1 MNHPVAWRPWRLPS
15 REIDDHAVSVVD
27 IDGREVHRFT
37 IEHTAAALLALIRRL
52 RKLGVREV
60 AIERP
65 DGPVVEALLSAGFT
79 VVMISPNQ
87 IKNLRGRYGLRQ
99 QRAPRG
105 PHLGVVELHLAGSG
119 NHSGL
124 PSVGRRPATG

>member
-1 MNHPVAWRPWRLPS
+1 M
-15 REIDDHAVSVVD
+15 SVVD

-37 IEHTAAALLALIRRL
+37 IEHTAAALLALTRRL

-65 DGPVVEALLSAGFT
+65 DGPVVDALLEAGLT
-79 VVMISPNQ
+79 VVVNPNQ
-87 IKNLRGRYGLRQ
+87 VKNLRGRYGLRQ

-105 PHLGVVELHLAGSG
+105 
-119 NHSGL
+119 
-124 PSVGRRPATG
+124 RT

>member
-1 MNHPVAWRPWRLPS
+1 L
-15 REIDDHAVSVVD
+15 SVVD

-37 IEHTAAALLALIRRL
+37 IEHTAAALLALTRRL

-65 DGPVVEALLSAGFT
+65 DGPVVEALLGAGFT

-87 IKNLRGRYGLRQ
+87 VKNLRGRYGLRQ

-105 PHLGVVELHLAGSG
+105 
-119 NHSGL
+119 
-124 PSVGRRPATG
+124 RT

>member
-1 MNHPVAWRPWRLPS
+1 M
-15 REIDDHAVSVVD
+15 SVVD
-27 IDGREVHRFT
+27 IDGREVLRFT
-37 IEHTAAALLALIRRL
+37 IEHTAAALL

-99 QRAPRG
+99 QRAPRA

>member
-1 MNHPVAWRPWRLPS
+1 
-15 REIDDHAVSVVD
+15 VVD

-65 DGPVVEALLSAGFT
+65 DGPVVEALL
-79 VVMISPNQ
+79 VRVSPW
-87 IKNLRGRYGLRQ
+87 
-99 QRAPRG
+99 
-105 PHLGVVELHLAGSG
+105 
-119 NHSGL
+119 
-124 PSVGRRPATG
+124 

>member
-1 MNHPVAWRPWRLPS
+1 M
-15 REIDDHAVSVVD
+15 SVVD
-27 IDGREVHRFT
+27 IDGREVLRFT
-37 IEHTAAALLALIRRL
+37 IEHTAAALL

-79 VVMISPNQ
+79 VVMSFTVVMISPNQ

-99 QRAPRG
+99 QRAPRA

>member
-1 MNHPVAWRPWRLPS
+1 MQSAPDTLPRIPEGGLTSGLNWARVNHPVAWRPWRLPS

-37 IEHTAAALLALIRRL
+37 IEHTAAALLALTRRL

-65 DGPVVEALLSAGFT
+65 DGPVVEALLGAGFT

-87 IKNLRGRYGLRQ
+87 VKNLRGRYGLRQ

-105 PHLGVVELHLAGSG
+105 
-119 NHSGL
+119 
-124 PSVGRRPATG
+124 RT

>member
-1 MNHPVAWRPWRLPS
+1 M
-15 REIDDHAVSVVD
+15 VD

-37 IEHTAAALLALIRRL
+37 IEHTAAALL

-79 VVMISPNQ
+79 VLMISPNQ

-99 QRAPRG
+99 QRAPWA
-105 PHLGVVELHLAGSG
+105 PHLGVVKLHLAGSG

>member
-1 MNHPVAWRPWRLPS
+1 M
-15 REIDDHAVSVVD
+15 SVVD
-27 IDGREVHRFT
+27 IDGREVLRFT
-37 IEHTAAALLALIRRL
+37 IEHTAAALLALTRRL

-65 DGPVVEALLSAGFT
+65 DGPVVEALLGAGFT

-87 IKNLRGRYGLRQ
+87 VKNLRGRYGLRQ

-105 PHLGVVELHLAGSG
+105 
-119 NHSGL
+119 
-124 PSVGRRPATG
+124 RT

>member
-1 MNHPVAWRPWRLPS
+1 M
-15 REIDDHAVSVVD
+15 SVVD

-79 VVMISPNQ
+79 VVMSFTVVMISPNQ